1 MTQRRCVLLLR
12 RHFPEAAEIHLMAVH
27 PSLHRRGIGRL
38 LLRAVEAD
46 LRSAGVRWLQVKTLG
61 PSKPSDAYAGTRA
74 FYQAYGFAPLEEIH
88 GLWGDNPCLVM
99 VKSVG

>member
-74 FYQAYGFAPLEEIH
+74 FYQAYGFAPLEEIPR
-88 GLWGDNPCLVM
+88 LWVTTRAF
-99 VKSVG
+99 SW

>member
-27 PSLHRRGIGRL
+27 PSLHHRGIGRL

-46 LRSAGVRWLQVKTLG
+46 LRSAGVWWLQVKTLW
-61 PSKPSDAYAGTRA
+61 PSKPSDAYVGTWA
-74 FYQAYGFAPLEEIH
+74 FYLAQGFAPSEAIPWRWLTARAVA
-88 GLWGDNPCLVM
+88 W
-99 VKSVG
+99 